1 MQYDDTNEDVMMKPT
16 ALYVNQNIKS
26 LNKNIIFAVTYG
38 NNVLF

>member
-1 MQYDDTNEDVMMKPT
+1 MQYDDTHEDVMMKPT

-26 LNKNIIFAVTYG
+26 LNKIIFAVTYG